1 MHEFVWYAL
10 GLLFSP
16 GFGVLSWPWDVR
28 HMLAMGLSNVS
39 LIRSAVRTQ
48 FRPIKKGTGLTST
61 RPGLAHA
68 QHAAAAQLAVHR
80 RTLNGIP
87 RAAAATRFLAH
98 THTCRTLAPVRPHAV
113 VLQLQVWV
121 LYTQQDGTRRAG
133 ATVSANP

>member
-1 MHEFVWYAL
+1 MHEFVLYAL

-68 QHAAAAQLAVHR
+68 QHAAAQLAVHSCAQTNFKR
-80 RTLNGIP
+80 HTARGRGNSIP
-87 RAAAATRFLAH
+87 CTH
-98 THTCRTLAPVRPHAV
+98 THAETLQCGRM
-113 VLQLQVWV
+113 
-121 LYTQQDGTRRAG
+121 R
-133 ATVSANP
+133 